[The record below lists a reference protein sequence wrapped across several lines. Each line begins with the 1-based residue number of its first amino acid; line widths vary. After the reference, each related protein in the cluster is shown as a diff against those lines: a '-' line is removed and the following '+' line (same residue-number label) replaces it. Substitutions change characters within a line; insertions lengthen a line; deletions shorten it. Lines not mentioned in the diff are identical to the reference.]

1 VAYAAP
7 FFMARWKTSTH
18 CQIDF
23 SIMMGASMSKLIV
36 ILNLLLLA
44 IFNTACTSA
53 PANKY
58 NPPEQQ
64 RSHSRD
70 AQEELSTDIKR

>member
-1 VAYAAP
+1 
-7 FFMARWKTSTH
+7 
-18 CQIDF
+18 
-23 SIMMGASMSKLIV
+23 MSKLIA
-36 ILNLLLLA
+36 ILSLLLLA
-44 IFNTACTSA
+44 LSGAACTTS

>member
-1 VAYAAP
+1 
-7 FFMARWKTSTH
+7 MARWKTLTH
-18 CQIDF
+18 FQIDF
-23 SIMMGASMSKLIV
+23 SIMKGANMSKLIA
-36 ILNLLLLA
+36 ILSVLLLA
-44 IFNTACTSA
+44 LGNAACTAA

-70 AQEELSTDIKR
+70 AQDELSTDIKR

>member
-1 VAYAAP
+1 
-7 FFMARWKTSTH
+7 
-18 CQIDF
+18 
-23 SIMMGASMSKLIV
+23 MSKLIV
-36 ILNLLLLA
+36 ILSLLLPA
-44 IFNTACTSA
+44 ITNTACTAA